1 LFCLPYLNKPAAEP
15 HKTACRTAQLD
26 RQTRTRSIAMKT
38 LSVIGLSLLA
48 GLAAA
53 SAYATPGG
61 MTAKIPFE
69 FTAGAKTL
77 PAGEYR
83 IVATPHRVDIQDA
96 KGNKLAVLLANEIS
110 DRSPGPDPQL
120 IFHCYRQQCFLS
132 EVWSPDYEHGNL
144 LTSHSEEALH
154 RKEPV
159 RSVAILGE
167 NPNPTHPN
175 PN

>member
-1 LFCLPYLNKPAAEP
+1 
-15 HKTACRTAQLD
+15 
-26 RQTRTRSIAMKT
+26 MKT
-38 LSVIGLSLLA
+38 LSAIGLCLVA
-48 GLAAA
+48 GLAAG
-53 SAYATPGG
+53 SAYAAPGG

-69 FTAGAKTL
+69 FTAGSKTL

-110 DRSPGPDPQL
+110 DRSLGANPQL

-144 LTSHSEEALH
+144 LTSHTEETLH
-154 RKEPV
+154 KKESV
-159 RSVAILGE
+159 RSVAVLGE
-167 NPNPTHPN
+167 TPNGAHSN
-175 PN
+175 

>member
-1 LFCLPYLNKPAAEP
+1 
-15 HKTACRTAQLD
+15 
-26 RQTRTRSIAMKT
+26 MKT
-38 LSVIGLSLLA
+38 LSAIGLCLLS

-53 SAYATPGG
+53 SAYAAPGG

-110 DRSPGPDPQL
+110 DRSPDAAPQL

-132 EVWSPDYEHGNL
+132 EVWSPDYERGNL
-144 LTSHSEEALH
+144 LTSHSEQVMQK
-154 RKEPV
+154 KEPV

-167 NPNPTHPN
+167 TPHPAHTKLN
-175 PN
+175 